1 MGRVT
6 CPAHTAKPWDGYS
19 TPEERPP
26 LGSYAGIATTFVVG
40 LGTLVVARRQRGGL
54 PEALRIGDVALIGS
68 AGFQLSRL
76 IAKKR
81 VSAFVRA
88 PFTEYQGEADG
99 PGELEE
105 RPRGDGLRGAVGQL
119 LVCPYCLDVWTGTV
133 GVVGLVTVPRE
144 TRIVAS
150 ILAAS
155 AVSDML
161 HAAYSSA
168 AD

>member
-1 MGRVT
+1 MT
-6 CPAHTAKPWDGYS
+6 SPAQASKPWDGYS

-26 LGSYAGIATTFVVG
+26 LGAYAGIATTFVVG
-40 LGTLVVARRQRGGL
+40 IGTFVVARRQRDGL
-54 PEALRIGDVALIGS
+54 PEGLRLSDVALIGA

-76 IAKKR
+76 ISKKK
-81 VSAFVRA
+81 VSAFARA
-88 PFTEYQGEADG
+88 PFTEYQGEGSA

-105 RPRGDGLRGAVGQL
+105 RPRGEGLRGAVGQL
-119 LVCPYCLDVWTGTV
+119 LVCPYCLDVWTGTA

-155 AVSDML
+155 VVSDLL
-161 HAAYSSA
+161 HAAYRSA
-168 AD
+168 VD